1 MKDDTCVAVA
11 VFDEATGFDAGIQS
25 FEVIE
30 LDCLTV
36 SHDLGM
42 TTPPLLLLV
51 HFTGDFISAGVLDLV
66 GDLTTVLSD
75 GVMV

>member
-1 MKDDTCVAVA
+1 
-11 VFDEATGFDAGIQS
+11 
-25 FEVIE
+25 
-30 LDCLTV
+30 
-36 SHDLGM
+36 M